1 MTTKRATFPCNQGDR
16 EGRPYHMT
24 MTTKRAAFLCS
35 FFLLCLI
42 VFSSCSQSSPST
54 TTPIPTRTTVASPV
68 ATITPVV
75 SATSTGAPGVTP
87 QHYKVRVLLSGRRR
101 PDDLVFDP
109 QGRLVFSDFYAG
121 TISRLNA
128 DGSVTLLFSGLA
140 GPEGMVYLPD
150 GTLIVA
156 EQRTNRILQIAP
168 GRSAPT
174 VLRSLPGTP
183 SAQSCKDGVDGIAL
197 DPTNNTVI
205 VPDSPTGNVYHMSLD
220 GKTLTLL
227 ASGIVRPVGAAV
239 DAQGNVYVADECGGA
254 VVRITPAG
262 TTTRIGG
269 FGMPDDV
276 VFDAQG
282 NMLVIDLK
290 PSIHAL
296 IRVLRT
302 TAARQTLLASGLIE
316 PQGLLIDA
324 RGNIYV
330 SDDYANTITE
340 LTPA

>member
-1 MTTKRATFPCNQGDR
+1 MSMIKKRATF
-16 EGRPYHMT
+16 
-24 MTTKRAAFLCS
+24 LCS
-35 FFLLCLI
+35 FLLLCLI
-42 VFSSCSQSSPST
+42 AFSSCSQSSPT
-54 TTPIPTRTTVASPV
+54 ITPTPTHTAVVPV

-75 SATSTGAPGVTP
+75 SPTASATSGVTP
-87 QHYKVRVLLSGRRR
+87 QQYKTRVIVSGRRR
-101 PDDLVFDP
+101 PDDLIFDP

-128 DGSVTLLFSGLA
+128 DGSITLLFSGLA

-150 GTLIVA
+150 GTLVVA

-197 DPTNNTVI
+197 DPINDTVI
-205 VPDSPTGNVYHMSLD
+205 VPDSPTGNVYRMSLD

-227 ASGIVRPVGAAV
+227 AGGIVRPVGAAV
-239 DAQGNVYVADECGGA
+239 DNQGNVYIADECGGA
-254 VVRITPAG
+254 VARITPGG

-276 VFDAQG
+276 AFDAQG

-296 IRVLRT
+296 IRVQKT
-302 TAARQTLLASGLIE
+302 TGTRQTLLRTGLIE

-330 SDDYANTITE
+330 SDDYADTITE
-340 LTPA
+340 LIPV

>member
-1 MTTKRATFPCNQGDR
+1 MIRKHTV
-16 EGRPYHMT
+16 
-24 MTTKRAAFLCS
+24 FLCS
-35 FFLLCLI
+35 LFLFCLLA
-42 VFSSCSQSSPST
+42 FSSCSQSSSAT
-54 TTPIPTRTTVASPV
+54 TTPTPTRTAATPAS
-68 ATITPVV
+68 TITPVV
-75 SATSTGAPGVTP
+75 SPTSSGTPGVTP
-87 QHYKVRVLLSGRRR
+87 QHYTIRVLLSGRRR
-101 PDDLVFDP
+101 PDDLIFDP

-156 EQRTNRILQIAP
+156 EQHTNRILQIAP
-168 GRSAPT
+168 GTPT
-174 VLRSLPGTP
+174 PAVLRSLPGTP
-183 SAQSCKDGVDGIAL
+183 SSLPCKDGVDNIAL
-197 DPTNNTVI
+197 DPTNNTLI
-205 VPDSPTGNVYHMSLD
+205 VPDSPTGNVYRMSLN

-227 ASGIVRPVGAAV
+227 AGGIVRPVGAAV
-239 DAQGNVYVADECGGA
+239 DSQGNVYVADECGGA
-254 VVRITPAG
+254 VVRIAPGGA
-262 TTTRIGG
+262 TTRIGG

-276 VFDAQG
+276 AFDAQG

-296 IRVLRT
+296 IRVLQGT
-302 TAARQTLLASGLIE
+302 GARQTLLSQGLIE

-330 SDDYANTITE
+330 SDDYADSITE
-340 LTPA
+340 LIPA